1 MIIYENT
8 KQGFMDDLDTGT
20 YVQKLNEQVQLKLHH
35 KVGSS
40 EQNSW
45 LNSLRAM
52 GGIMSDHHIPSDA
65 GVALEY
71 NIPNTSK
78 RVDFIISGKNKNK
91 KEELVFIELKQWQ
104 QVSQIEGEEGVVDTA
119 LGGAI
124 RTVTH
129 PSYQVWSYTKLL
141 QESNTYVQDNQTKLS
156 PCAYLHNYVPPVGRK
171 DPLLTS
177 CDREQL
183 LHAPVFR
190 MTEAKDLREFI
201 KNHIVY
207 GDQLVSLKHV
217 DEGLLRPSK
226 LLQDCLSS
234 MLHNNQEFVMIDDQK
249 VIYEKVL
256 SAMRQSQKD
265 HRKRVII
272 AQGGPGT
279 GKSVVAINLLVQS
292 IKEEVFSS
300 YVTKNAAPKQ
310 VYKEKLKGEGYKK
323 KYIDGLFLSSGSF
336 VDCENNRYGLL
347 LCDEA
352 HRLNAKSGM
361 FSNMGENQIKEIIH
375 AALTSVFFIDEEQ
388 VVTAKDIGSV
398 KEIQKWVQEEN
409 ALSATYE
416 LLSQFRC
423 GGNDGYPSWLDN
435 TLQIRPTANITLTDI
450 PYDFR
455 IVDSAEELE
464 SLIKEKNKKDGKS
477 RLVAGYCWEWV
488 SKKKENSSL
497 YDIQIE
503 PNFQMQWNLSNTKPF
518 AIDPDSVNQV
528 GCIHTTQGLE
538 FSYVGVIIGEDL
550 QYVDGEVVS
559 DYTKRA
565 KSDKSLNGLKGP
577 AKKGDKEALTRIDH
591 IIRNTYKTLMS
602 RGMKGCYVYC
612 CDPALATYLKNCRGK

>member
-1 MIIYENT
+1 
-8 KQGFMDDLDTGT
+8 MDDLDTGV
-20 YVQKLNEQVQLKLHH
+20 YVQKLNDQVQLKLHH
-35 KVGSS
+35 KVGIA

-52 GGIMSDHHIPSDA
+52 GHIISDEHIPSDV

-78 RVDFIISGKNKNK
+78 RVDFIISGKNKRK
-91 KEELVFIELKQWQ
+91 EEELVFIELKQWQ
-104 QVSQIEGEEGVVDTA
+104 KVTQIEGEEGVVDTA
-119 LGGAI
+119 LGGGI

-141 QESNTYVQDNQTKLS
+141 QESNTYVQDHQTELS
-156 PCAYLHNYVPPVGRK
+156 PCAYLHNYMPPPSGK

-177 CDREQL
+177 CHAEQL
-183 LHAPVFR
+183 LQAPVFR
-190 MTEAKDLREFI
+190 MTEARALREFI
-201 KNHIVY
+201 HKHIVY

-234 MLHNNQEFVMIDDQK
+234 MLHNNQEFIMIDDQK

-265 HRKRVII
+265 HKKRVII
-272 AQGGPGT
+272 AKGGPGT

-292 IKEEVFSS
+292 IKEQVFSS

-310 VYKEKLKGEGYKK
+310 VYKEKLKGEGYQK
-323 KYIDGLFLSSGSF
+323 KYIDGLFVSSGSF
-336 VDCENNRYGLL
+336 VDCDNNRYGLL
-347 LCDEA
+347 ICDEA

-398 KEIQKWVQEEN
+398 NEIKKWVNEEH
-409 ALSATYE
+409 AICATYE

-423 GGNDGYPSWLDN
+423 GGNDGYPAWLDN
-435 TLQIRPTANITLTDI
+435 TLQIRPTANITLEDI

-455 IVDSAEELE
+455 VVDSAEQLA
-464 SLIKEKNKKDGKS
+464 SLINEKNSIDGKS

-488 SKKKENSSL
+488 SKKKEHATW

-518 AIDPDSVNQV
+518 AIDPESVHQV

-550 QYVDGEVVS
+550 KYVDGEVVS

-565 KSDKSLNGLKGP
+565 KTDKSLNGLKGP
-577 AKKGDKEALTRIDH
+577 AKKGDKDALISIDH

-612 CDPALATYLKNCRGK
+612 CDLSLASYLKRCIGRNE